1 MSKENQTTYNEARYN
16 PNVVGT
22 HLFYVKGEGEDADKK
37 EYGNLVVFSLMSISG
52 YIDNIRAEEPNIAP
66 ENLVTKMVE
75 NATVLVS
82 DYENDKAKEL

>member
-16 PNVVGT
+16 PNIVGT
-22 HLFYVKGEGEDADKK
+22 HLFYVKGDSEDTDKK

-66 ENLVTKMVE
+66 ENLVAKMVE